1 MRKVSVVRYRT
12 NPESREQWLADY
24 QEKNYEFKN
33 WGPMD
38 PEPWEL
44 LWDMVMEELRW
55 WTDHLSRAHR
65 IVPAD
70 REQVSELGRK
80 LDDIRSRKLD
90 TVAVHSL
97 GLEFAVRY

>member
-1 MRKVSVVRYRT
+1 MSVVRYRT

-24 QEKNYEFKN
+24 QEKNYEVEN

-55 WTDHLSRAHR
+55 WTDHLSRAHY
-65 IVPAD
+65 IMAID
-70 REQVSELGRK
+70 RQRVSELCRR
-80 LDDIRSRKLD
+80 LDDIEARRLES
-90 TVAVHSL
+90 VAVHSL

>member
-1 MRKVSVVRYRT
+1 MSKVSVVRYRT

-24 QEKNYEFKN
+24 QEKV
-33 WGPMD
+33 WDRGPAD

-55 WTDHLSRAHR
+55 WCDHLSRAHY
-65 IVPAD
+65 IMPVD
-70 REQVSELGRK
+70 RERVSELARK
-80 LDDIRSRKLD
+80 LDDIRSQKLEM
-90 TVAVHSL
+90 VAVHSL